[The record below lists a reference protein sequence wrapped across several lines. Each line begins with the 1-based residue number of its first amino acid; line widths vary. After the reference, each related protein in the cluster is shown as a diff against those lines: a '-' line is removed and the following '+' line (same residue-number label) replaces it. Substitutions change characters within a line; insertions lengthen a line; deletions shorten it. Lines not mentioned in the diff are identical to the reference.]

1 MPFAA
6 TWLEYERIMLNEYNS
21 SDREKQILYDLTC
34 MGKAK
39 NKPKKKNKKNEQ
51 KSSWI
56 QRTDGWLTDEKEQKV
71 QILVKNTYRDVMD
84 SILTTLK

>member
-1 MPFAA
+1 
-6 TWLEYERIMLNEYNS
+6 MLNEYNS

-39 NKPKKKNKKNEQ
+39 NKQIKKIKKNEQ